1 MDTTNQGTRLVSN
14 LLAPHLKRANRTV
27 ASIPEDQHGLYEE
40 VDRLRLEVERLRD
53 QQQTLQR
60 TSQSNDTHVDDDAKD
75 QESDYSNT
83 KEPTGRGRVLR
94 RRALRVMMALVVTAL
109 LCAGGLLF
117 WNQLKS
123 YEWWTDAQIGGL
135 VRSLETQ

>member
-1 MDTTNQGTRLVSN
+1 MEDERLGLRS
-14 LLAPHLKRANRTV
+14 AK
-27 ASIPEDQHGLYEE
+27 AS
-40 VDRLRLEVERLRD
+40 VERD
-53 QQQTLQR
+53 QFLECAALLDVRVEVVHEQR
-60 TSQSNDTHVDDDAKD
+60 AGH
-75 QESDYSNT
+75 
-83 KEPTGRGRVLR
+83 VLR
-94 RRALRVMMALVVTAL
+94 RRALRVIMALVVAAL

>member
-14 LLAPHLKRANRTV
+14 LLAAHPKRANRTV
-27 ASIPEDQHGLYEE
+27 APVPEDQHGLYEE

-60 TSQSNDTHVDDDAKD
+60 TPQSNDTHVDDDAKD

-83 KEPTGRGRVLR
+83 EEPGGHGRVLR
-94 RRALRVMMALVVTAL
+94 RRALRVMMALVVAAL